1 MTGVFRVPGRK
12 ISRKTRNK
20 SIFPLSFFHICDTMG
35 INNLE
40 TVGDTMRYF
49 GKLYLDKEKDIV
61 VTLWMDQSVLSYT
74 IHTTNHQSDNLINNL
89 AATSGQTTTVRN
101 GRRVIT
107 GQIPCYIK
115 GDGQRVYIF
124 RLNGTKLANIYPDG
138 KIEVNSVIPA
148 IAKTLMSQ
156 TTDYKYS
163 FRETLVKSYVREEVK
178 LSTDLH
184 THGNANLAA
193 DILIALA
200 IKHQIRY
207 PLYYIKKL
215 KLTVSPAQQEFLDQ
229 QRREVE
235 AKLDLTG
242 LTGKHR
248 DRKIDDNTFINFA
261 DLILLNLPHSTENI
275 NRIRRSLAL
284 LKDSQAVFTN
294 LEKLYLYRYV
304 FTKGV
309 TADYRIDLPD
319 FRQIE
324 DQDICGYLK
333 RMLEDSERPLFSDLT
348 LYEDSLLWIGR
359 EYQKRHIHYVEIS
372 DTTLVKKDPSAARM
386 LHQIH
391 RILPLVKQETGVD
404 IRFLAAIRRIPLTL
418 VKDNIASGN
427 YLTEAIQALKVVC
440 KDPYVVGSDFVGEE
454 INDIEELK
462 AVIREIVTGIA
473 YQDPNWTIR
482 VHAGENDSLK
492 SNMAKAISLVEASL
506 LPGQSFPYMRIGHGL
521 YGASL
526 KSSQGK
532 ELLKKIR
539 EHDVVLEFQ
548 LTSNVRLNNLIDL
561 RTHPLKGYL
570 SRGISCVMGTDGYGL
585 YGTDSIDDQ
594 LALANFLQITDGEFL
609 KMKAVEDGI
618 IARQRENFLR
628 KHQVFTAQQGSR
640 SVEDYYLEE
649 LARENPDI
657 SPVKFEIRKQPSYPA
672 FKAQVAELPWD
683 KYPVIVAGGSF
694 TSSNAAQKVSDGDR
708 KILDG
713 LLEQLDP
720 QKVFFVVG
728 HKLLGHE
735 KYLVE
740 NNRGFDIYSIIPSL
754 MDPKQIRRLSQA
766 DIKGI
771 RISTESQEM
780 GIYKS
785 FNYEIFERRNC
796 ILLGFDGN
804 SSLANLVQ
812 EARNGKGKARI
823 FLYPKSPMLKAKA
836 ASLEGYVTIHAPEST
851 VIRTIRTLEDDIGT
865 KI

>member
-1 MTGVFRVPGRK
+1 
-12 ISRKTRNK
+12 
-20 SIFPLSFFHICDTMG
+20 
-35 INNLE
+35 
-40 TVGDTMRYF
+40 MRYF

-74 IHTTNHQSDNLINNL
+74 IHAINHKSDNLINNL
-89 AATSGQTTTVRN
+89 AAISGQTTTLRD
-101 GRRVIT
+101 GRTVIT

-156 TTDYKYS
+156 TKDYKFS

-184 THGNANLAA
+184 THGNANLTA

-215 KLTVSPAQQEFLDQ
+215 RLTLSPAQQSFLEK
-229 QRREVE
+229 QRQEVE
-235 AKLDLTG
+235 GKLDLTG

-261 DLILLNLPHSTENI
+261 DLILLNLAHSTENI
-275 NRIRRSLAL
+275 NRIRRSLSI
-284 LKDSQAVFTN
+284 LKESQAVFTN

-304 FTKGV
+304 FTKAV
-309 TADYRIDLPD
+309 TADYLIDLPD

-333 RMLEDSERPLFSDLT
+333 QMLEDSERPLFADLT
-348 LYEDSLLWIGR
+348 LYEDTLLWIGR
-359 EYQKRHIHYVEIS
+359 EYQKRHIDYVEIS
-372 DTTLVKKDPSAARM
+372 DTTLVKKDASAARM
-386 LHQIH
+386 LQQIH

-418 VKDNIASGN
+418 VKDNITSGN

-473 YQDPNWTIR
+473 SQDPNWTIR

-492 SNMAKAISLVEASL
+492 SNMAKAISLVEESL
-506 LPGQSFPYMRIGHGL
+506 LPGQVFPHMRIGHGL
-521 YGASL
+521 YCASL
-526 KSSQGK
+526 KSAQGK
-532 ELLKKIR
+532 DLLKKIKD
-539 EHDVVLEFQ
+539 HDVVLEFQ
-548 LTSNVRLNNLIDL
+548 LTSNVRLNNIIDL
-561 RTHPLKGYL
+561 RTHPLKSYL
-570 SRGISCVMGTDGYGL
+570 NCGISCVMGTDGYGL
-585 YGTDSIDDQ
+585 YGTDSIDEQ
-594 LALANFLQITDGEFL
+594 LALSNFLKITDAEFMQ
-609 KMKAVEDGI
+609 MKAVEDAI
-618 IARQRENFLR
+618 ISRQSKNFVQKYQLL
-628 KHQVFTAQQGSR
+628 TAQRGSR
-640 SVEDYYLEE
+640 SVEEYYLDE
-649 LARENPDI
+649 LSKEYADA
-657 SPVKFEIRKQPSYPA
+657 SPVKFEISKQPSYPV
-672 FKAQVAELPWD
+672 FKSQIVELPWD
-683 KYPVIVAGGSF
+683 KYPIIIAGGSF
-694 TSSNAAQKVSDGDR
+694 TSSNESQKVSPGD
-708 KILDG
+708 KQLMDA

-720 QKVFFVVG
+720 EKVFFVVG
-728 HKLLGHE
+728 HKLQGHE
-735 KYLVE
+735 KYLVQ
-740 NNRGFDIYSIIPSL
+740 NNKKFDVYSIIPSL
-754 MDPKQIRRLSQA
+754 MDQKQIRRLSQA

-785 FNYEIFERRNC
+785 FNYEIFERRNS
-796 ILLGFDGN
+796 ILFAFDGN
-804 SSLANLVQ
+804 SSVANLVQ
-812 EARNGKGKARI
+812 EARNGKGNAMI
-823 FLYPKSPMLKAKA
+823 FAYPKSAMLKAKA
-836 ASLEGYVTIHAPEST
+836 ASLEGYVTINPSVDDVIQKIHT
-851 VIRTIRTLEDDIGT
+851 VENDIGT

>member
-1 MTGVFRVPGRK
+1 
-12 ISRKTRNK
+12 
-20 SIFPLSFFHICDTMG
+20 
-35 INNLE
+35 
-40 TVGDTMRYF
+40 MRYF

-61 VTLWMDQSVLSYT
+61 VTLGMDKTVLSYT
-74 IHTTNHQSDNLINNL
+74 IHASNHQSDNLINNL
-89 AATSGQTTTVRN
+89 AATSGQTTTVQD
-101 GRRVIT
+101 GRTVIT
-107 GQIPCYIK
+107 GRIPCYIK

-184 THGNANLAA
+184 THGNANLTA

-215 KLTVSPAQQEFLDQ
+215 QLTLSSVQQRFLEQ

-235 AKLDLTG
+235 QKLDLTG

-261 DLILLNLPHSTENI
+261 DLILLNLSHSTENI
-275 NRIRRSLAL
+275 NRIRRSLSI

-309 TADYRIDLPD
+309 AADYQIHLPD
-319 FRQIE
+319 FSRIE
-324 DQDICGYLK
+324 DQDIRNYLK
-333 RMLEDSERPLFSDLT
+333 QMLEDSERHQFADLT
-348 LYEDSLLWIGR
+348 LYEDTLLWIGR
-359 EYQKRHIHYVEIS
+359 EYQKRHIRYVEIS
-372 DTTLVKKDPSAARM
+372 DTTLVKKDSSAVRM
-386 LHQIH
+386 LEQIH
-391 RILPLVKQETGVD
+391 RTLPLVKEETGVD

-418 VKDNIASGN
+418 VKENIVSGN

-454 INDIEELK
+454 INDIGELK

-473 YQDPNWTIR
+473 SQDPNWTIR

-492 SNMAKAISLVEASL
+492 SNMSKAIGLVEEAL
-506 LPGQSFPYMRIGHGL
+506 LPGQAFPYMRIGHGL
-521 YGASL
+521 YCASL
-526 KSSQGK
+526 KSRQGQELMEKIK
-532 ELLKKIR
+532 E
-539 EHDVVLEFQ
+539 HNVVLEFQ
-548 LTSNVRLNNLIDL
+548 LTSNVRLNNIIDL
-561 RTHPLKGYL
+561 RTHPLKSYL

-585 YGTDSIDDQ
+585 YGTDSIDEQ
-594 LALANFLQITDGEFL
+594 LALANFLKITDGEFMQ
-609 KMKAVEDGI
+609 MKAAEDTI
-618 IARQRENFLR
+618 ITRQAENFVR
-628 KHQVFTAQQGSR
+628 KYQAFTARRGSR
-640 SVEDYYLEE
+640 SVLDYYLEE
-649 LARENPDI
+649 LGREWTDV

-672 FKAQVAELPWD
+672 FRNRIAELPWD
-683 KYPVIVAGGSF
+683 KYPIIIAGGSF
-694 TSSNAAQKVSDGDR
+694 TSSNDTQKVSPGD
-708 KILDG
+708 KQLLDA

-720 QKVFFVVG
+720 RKVFFVVG

-735 KYLVE
+735 KYIVQ
-740 NNRGFDIYSIIPSL
+740 NNRDFDIYSIIPSL
-754 MDPKQIRRLSQA
+754 MDPRQIQRLIQA

-796 ILLGFDGN
+796 TLFAFDGN
-804 SSLANLVQ
+804 SSVANLVQ
-812 EARNGKGKARI
+812 EARNGKGKAEI

-836 ASLEGYVTIHAPEST
+836 ASLEGYVTINASVRE
-851 VIRTIRTLEDDIGT
+851 VIRKIHDLENNIGT
-865 KI
+865 RI